1 MAEKILPGQW
11 RHQAQ
16 IIYRRGTGEYEDDE
30 RVGWAGG
37 HDEAKNICKAHNEEI
52 ETIKLKLK
60 GGNDEN

>member
-30 RVGWAGG
+30 IIGWAGG
-37 HDEAKNICKAHNEEI
+37 HNEAEKICKAHNEEV